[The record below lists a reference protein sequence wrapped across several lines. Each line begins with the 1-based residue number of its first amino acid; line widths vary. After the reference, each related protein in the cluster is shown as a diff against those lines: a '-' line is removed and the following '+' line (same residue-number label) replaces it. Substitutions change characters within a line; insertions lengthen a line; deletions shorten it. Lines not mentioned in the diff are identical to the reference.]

1 MSTMAESNAITGRQ
15 FGRFQLL
22 LEMSRGGMATL
33 YLARLS
39 GEEHFE
45 KLVAIKKIHD
55 HLAHDQEFV
64 EMFQD
69 EARIAGLIHHPNV
82 VTIFDHGAEQGSYY
96 IAMEYVHG
104 HNLAEVMRVAKKV
117 SGLLPWQHVVKI
129 IADAAAG
136 LHAAHE
142 LKTLD
147 GKPLNVVHRDVSPQN
162 LLVSYEGNVKVT
174 DFGIAYAAEK
184 IGHTTA
190 GTVKGKLAYMSPEQ
204 ASSGQVDRRSDIFSL
219 GTVLFEGICLKR
231 LFKADN
237 DAATLYN
244 VLDAKVPKPSSLRP
258 DIPPKLDGVIR
269 KALAKDPEE
278 RFATAGEMEGALNQI
293 LAAEGAYVGH
303 QEIAELMD
311 THFRQQHET
320 RDAEIQRAIK
330 EDMDRPV
337 RTYSKPNETSQSAG
351 PLETDMLIQETL
363 KSKVPYAAVL
373 GVGLAVFV
381 VVVLGAFFLVR
392 SRSPASGQ
400 PKDEVTVDG
409 TMFTQHESRESDV
422 DAASPRPAKVTISV
436 RVRPKVKDSVVIFR
450 GKKTVT
456 SHFVQ
461 EVPASKETEDIVVE
475 ASGFQKAVV
484 PVTLARDMEFIVI
497 LKPETRQPRS
507 RGRTRFVRRV
517 GTARPRGLRLK
528 PPRF

>member
-1 MSTMAESNAITGRQ
+1 
-15 FGRFQLL
+15 
-22 LEMSRGGMATL
+22 MATL
-33 YLARLS
+33 FLARLA

-55 HLAHDQEFV
+55 HLAHDEEFV
-64 EMFQD
+64 QMFQD

-82 VTIFDHGAEQGSYY
+82 VTIFDHGSEQGSYY

-104 HNLAEVMRVAKKV
+104 HNLAEVMRVAKRI
-117 SGLLPWQHVVKI
+117 SGLLPWPHVVKI

-136 LHAAHE
+136 LNAAHE
-142 LKTLD
+142 LTTLD
-147 GKPLNVVHRDVSPQN
+147 GKVLNVVHRDVSPQN

-184 IGHTTA
+184 IAHTTA

-231 LFKADN
+231 LFKAEN

-258 DIPPKLDGVIR
+258 DIPPKLDAVIR
-269 KALAKDPEE
+269 KALAKNPEE
-278 RFATAGEMEGALNQI
+278 RFSSAGEFEGALNEI

-303 QEIAELMD
+303 QQIAELMD
-311 THFRQQHET
+311 THFHEQREI

-337 RTYSKPNETSQSAG
+337 RSYAKPNETSKSAG
-351 PLETDMLIQETL
+351 PLETDMLLQETL

-373 GVGLAVFV
+373 GVGLVLFVFV
-381 VVVLGAFFLVR
+381 VVGAFFFVR
-392 SRSPASGQ
+392 SRTPASGQ
-400 PKDEVTVDG
+400 PKDAAA
-409 TMFTQHESRESDV
+409 V
-422 DAASPRPAKVTISV
+422 DATPVTGRRSIHPALDAGRRRPAKVTISV
-436 RVRPKVKDSVVIFR
+436 RVRPKVKGTVVIFR

-456 SHFVQ
+456 THFVQ
-461 EVPASKETEDIVVE
+461 DLPASTESEDVVVK
-475 ASGFQKAVV
+475 APGFQREVV
-484 PVTLARDMEFIVI
+484 PVTPARDMEVIVT
-497 LKPETRQPRS
+497 LKPELRRLRF
-507 RGRTRFVRRV
+507 RGGNRTGGSRV
-517 GTARPRGLRLK
+517 GPSRQRGLRLK